1 MFSGVWLLYL
11 IQPAAGLFGHH
22 HSWAYSGGGL
32 AILAAFC
39 VAYIYAVSSWE
50 RSAAQTLAG
59 FGALFALA
67 VVISLIFHG
76 NNGSWIFVASAAGL
90 SIRPPRVALRVV
102 GAVGACYIVTSLASG
117 SSTPT
122 SPPPRSPRA
131 PAR

>member
-1 MFSGVWLLYL
+1 MTEIRAGAGRWRPGITVDGLRAGLGRPAAFLAGGPAPGGLPGSPSRSTKVWRGVFSGVWLLYL

-76 NNGSWIFVASAAGL
+76 N
-90 SIRPPRVALRVV
+90 
-102 GAVGACYIVTSLASG
+102 
-117 SSTPT
+117 
-122 SPPPRSPRA
+122 
-131 PAR
+131 